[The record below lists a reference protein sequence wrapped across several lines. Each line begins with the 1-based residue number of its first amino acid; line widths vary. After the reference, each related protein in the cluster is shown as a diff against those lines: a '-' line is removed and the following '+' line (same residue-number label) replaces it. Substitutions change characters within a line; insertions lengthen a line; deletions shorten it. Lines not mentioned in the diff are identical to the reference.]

1 MEQNKKTQGSES
13 MKAPKSPT
21 DMIIA
26 PDVLSGA
33 LNAGRLSR
41 VDVYLSLGK
50 EKRIIYPRYEIE
62 TLVKS
67 GVWGQ
72 TVEHFGSSLRDA
84 QL

>member
-1 MEQNKKTQGSES
+1 
-13 MKAPKSPT
+13 
-21 DMIIA
+21 MIIA

-72 TVEHFGSSLRDA
+72 RTVVHFGSSLRLRDA
-84 QL
+84 QSLRGESKIWVW